1 VKVEKAL
8 GLVQQIQSSLWSIV
22 DKRPGHSRAFEA
34 TVSDADLSTIGP
46 DVRKNSQWLWIAETG
61 ESFHNEPEQR

>member
-1 VKVEKAL
+1 M
-8 GLVQQIQSSLWSIV
+8 GSGLWSTV
-22 DKRPGHSRAFEA
+22 DKPPGRGQTFEA

-61 ESFHNEPEQR
+61 EIFHNEPGQR